1 MLALAKL
8 LAIFASVAAITA
20 GGLFGWLILL
30 DNLQAAQD
38 PAREERLIIF
48 GGGLGLSAIGF
59 SALSGV
65 VTLLHFWFP
74 Q

>member
-8 LAIFASVAAITA
+8 LAIFASVAAMAA
-20 GGLFGWLILL
+20 GGLFGWLIML
-30 DNLQAAQD
+30 DNLQASQD

-48 GGGLGLSAIGF
+48 GGGLGLLAIVL

-65 VTLLHFWFP
+65 VALLHFWLA